1 MHILIVGAQGQL
13 GRALQAVYGS
23 HKLPGQQAVPGQQP
37 AQQSTFWSRPAYDI
51 ARPAIAEQV
60 AALRP
65 DVVIN
70 AAAWT
75 NVDGAEA
82 NPDAAY
88 AANAL
93 GPQYLAEGCRR
104 CGATLVQ
111 ISTNEVFAG
120 ESGRFY
126 REYDQ
131 PAPGSVYE
139 RSKLAGEVAARQVW
153 DQLLIVRVAWLFG
166 PGGANFPSKIMA
178 AADKLGALRVVA
190 DEVGNPTY
198 APDVAAALPTLIAAE
213 RYGIYHLVN
222 AGQASRFEFAQSALQ
237 MSGRGHIPLTPIAHT
252 EWPRPAPPPL
262 HAVLVNQAAAALD
275 ITLRPWQAALEE
287 YVKVMSDE

>member
-1 MHILIVGAQGQL
+1 MHILIVGARGQL
-13 GRALQAVYGS
+13 GRALQEVYTRHPRYQLS
-23 HKLPGQQAVPGQQP
+23 L
-37 AQQSTFWSRPAYDI
+37 WSRPDYDLTD
-51 ARPAIAEQV
+51 PAIVEQV
-60 AALRP
+60 VACQP

-82 NPDAAY
+82 NPAAAY
-88 AANAL
+88 AANTL

-104 CGATLVQ
+104 CGAQLVQ

-120 ESGRFY
+120 EAGRVY

-131 PAPGSVYE
+131 PAPNTVYA
-139 RSKLAGEVAARQVW
+139 RSKFAGEFAARQVL
-153 DQLLIVRVAWLFG
+153 DRVYIIRVAWLFG
-166 PGGANFPSKIMA
+166 PGGANFPSKITA
-178 AADKLGALRVVA
+178 AADKMGALRIVA
-190 DEVGNPTY
+190 DEWGNPTY
-198 APDVAAALPTLIAAE
+198 APDVAAALLQLVETG

-222 AGQASRFEFAQSALQ
+222 DGQASRFEFAQAVLQ
-237 MSGRGHIPLTPIAHT
+237 MNGRGHIPLTPIAHT

-262 HAVLVNQAAAALD
+262 HAILINQAASALG

-287 YVKVMSDE
+287 YSKSGG

>member
-13 GRALQAVYGS
+13 GRALQAVYNNQ
-23 HKLPGQQAVPGQQP
+23 KLPGQQP

-120 ESGRFY
+120 EPGRFY
-126 REYDQ
+126 HEYDQ
-131 PAPGSVYE
+131 PAPGSVYA

-153 DQLLIVRVAWLFG
+153 DRLLIVRVAWLFG

-178 AADKLGALRVVA
+178 AADKVSALRVVA

-198 APDVAAALPTLIAAE
+198 APDVAAALPALIAAE